1 MVYFL
6 LLLGFTKG
14 LLPGLVLAFVA
25 GGVTSLL
32 VGFIYFIRESTTVES
47 GDSIKDEKS
56 RVTRRKNLL
65 VIIICYLIL
74 LLGAMVTRYSGQIVP
89 LVLSIGISITVFTV
103 YSYHLGRL
111 KRPLQGAVL
120 STYVVIVITASIQF
134 SVASLIFLLIVYGFD
149 FNRIMSLF

>member
-111 KRPLQGAVL
+111 KRPLQGSVL